1 MAKLNDSE
9 SYAEQV
15 MFWPDVSSNSSEDE
29 YEILDEE
36 QGSRG
41 HHDLVVEA
49 QLERL
54 PQATP

>member
-29 YEILDEE
+29 YEISDEE
-36 QGSRG
+36 GSRG

-49 QLERL
+49 QLEGL